1 MDIKKLYLDWLDSQI
16 KLNQINDKT
25 YELVFQFLDLEDEY
39 LCIYVTKEK
48 NGYSVCSDF
57 CGFEK
62 QYLSCSCTD
71 EIDIPCCIQGIINS
85 VLRGAIK

>member
-1 MDIKKLYLDWLDSQI
+1 MDVKKIYLDWLDSQI

-25 YELVFQFLDLEDEY
+25 YKLVFQFLGLEDEN

-57 CGFEK
+57 CCFEK
-62 QYLSCSCTD
+62 HSCSCTD

-85 VLRGAIK
+85 VLRRSAE